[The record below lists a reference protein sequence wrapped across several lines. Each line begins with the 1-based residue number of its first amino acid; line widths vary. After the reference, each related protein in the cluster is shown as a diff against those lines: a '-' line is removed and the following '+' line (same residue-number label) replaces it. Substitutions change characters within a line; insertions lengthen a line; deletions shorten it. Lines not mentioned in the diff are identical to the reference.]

1 MTIYSC
7 KTCNVASF
15 ATKQAYDRH
24 IKSQKH
30 IKGSNDT
37 VNKFICICGKWFFYS
52 SGLSAHKKNCKKQ
65 KNDECENTNS
75 STSSLQDEF
84 EKMKEDFQKERE
96 KMYKEKEELK
106 SQISL
111 LLENQNN
118 KPMKTR
124 RRKITPFL
132 RSKIKESQNHA
143 CNICSLPLSEYF
155 QIDHMIALQYGGTD
169 DEQNLQ
175 ALCCECH
182 AKKSIIE
189 NKKRESIKKA
199 IDFIINQEIS
209 ESPDPRIQNSM

>member
-1 MTIYSC
+1 MYSCVTCKKIYSC
-7 KTCNVASF
+7 ERALNRHLTSKGHLLRESKEKNMHTCQCGKSF
-15 ATKQAYDRH
+15 AQCA
-24 IKSQKH
+24 
-30 IKGSNDT
+30 
-37 VNKFICICGKWFFYS
+37 
-52 SGLSAHKKNCKKQ
+52 GLSRHKKQCSVYLS
-65 KNDECENTNS
+65 NTKPI
-75 STSSLQDEF
+75 SLKDQM
-84 EKMKEDFQKERE
+84 EKMKKEFTKERE
-96 KMYKEKEELK
+96 SYLKKIQELTD
-106 SQISL
+106 QISCL
-111 LLENQNN
+111 QEKQSSTHICLSVPNT
-118 KPMKTR
+118 KTR

>member
-1 MTIYSC
+1 MICS
-7 KTCNVASF
+7 TCNLTFKSKANY
-15 ATKQAYDRH
+15 TKH
-24 IKSQKH
+24 LKSQRH
-30 IKGSNDT
+30 LSRLSNEC
-37 VNKFICICGKWFFYS
+37 VVYKCICGKGYS
-52 SGLSAHKKNCKKQ
+52 HRVSLCVHRKTCQKHQESKLVNNVVMSEMKQ
-65 KNDECENTNS
+65 RLDKYEN
-75 STSSLQDEF
+75 
-84 EKMKEDFQKERE
+84 ER
-96 KMYKEKEELK
+96 EELK

-199 IDFIINQEIS
+199 IDLIINQEIS